1 MVRGLAG
8 GQQDTLQRLKT
19 LIDLAERDLD
29 GIQAFL
35 EADMVGAEIANVV
48 ADVVEPNI
56 HVVDAGVH
64 IVDAGV
70 HATDLH

>member
-35 EADMVGAEIANVV
+35 EADMVGAEIANVTH
-48 ADVVEPNI
+48 EPEPI
-56 HVVDAGVH
+56 MLLEARTALPGGR
-64 IVDAGV
+64 ASSSPGP
-70 HATDLH
+70 